1 MKLSRITALL
11 MIVFAS
17 FALALPALAQDAT
30 AEATSSADLQTFT
43 TEKGDASVQFPAG
56 WLSENVGNSTSILSV
71 KLANNQSALGK
82 ELFNKDDVFQPG
94 EVHIEVAVISLSELV
109 KEMPAGSITL
119 DSTPLELVQAL
130 AKQGMPDEF
139 TFGNPGTVTI
149 NDRPAVRM
157 NLTAEKRGEG
167 QLLLTIVDKQWVEAI
182 ILYAAPGEGDKWD
195 LTARDILASIKISPK
210 AEATPEPT
218 IESTRQ
224 PTVESTA
231 EPVALTQTAKLNN
244 GLGVVSYPDK
254 WFTRQYQTQTIYISN
269 SQAALEKSFGSA
281 MSAGQVNILVTM
293 SSADDYIKQAQL
305 PAKADATPLELLQL
319 TIKAV
324 GENGITFA
332 TPEAT
337 TVGDKQAARVDFTSK
352 AFEGTAWLIEYQ
364 KGAIIAVQMLT
375 APGETQRWQPTA
387 LAIAASIR
395 STD

>member
-1 MKLSRITALL
+1 MKLSRITTLL
-11 MIVFAS
+11 MLFLSTIV
-17 FALALPALAQDAT
+17 LTLPTLAQDAT
-30 AEATSSADLQTFT
+30 AEATSSADLQTYT
-43 TEKGDASVQFPAG
+43 TEKGDASVQFPAEWVFEKG
-56 WLSENVGNSTSILSV
+56 SDSTSILSV
-71 KLANNQSALGK
+71 KLANNQSALAK

-94 EVHIEVAVISLSELV
+94 EVHIEVAVISLPELV

-139 TFGNPGTVTI
+139 KFGNPGAMMI
-149 NDRPAVRM
+149 NNRPAVRM

-182 ILYAAPGEGDKWD
+182 ILYAAAGEGDKWD
-195 LTARDILASIKISPK
+195 ITTRDILASIKISPQ
-210 AEATPEPT
+210 AESTPEPT
-218 IESTRQ
+218 VESTRQ

-231 EPVALTQTAKLNN
+231 EPITLTQTAKLNN
-244 GLGVVSYPDK
+244 GLGVVSYPEK
-254 WFTRQYQTQTIYISN
+254 WFTRQYQTQSIYISN

-281 MSAGQVNILVTM
+281 MTAGQVNILVTM
-293 SSADDYIKQAQL
+293 SNADDYIKQAQL

-319 TIKAV
+319 TLKSV
-324 GENGITFA
+324 GDSGTTFA

-337 TVGDKQAARVDFTSK
+337 VVGDKQAARVDFKSK
-352 AFEGTAWLIEYQ
+352 EFEGTAWLIEYQ
-364 KGAIIAVQMLT
+364 KGAIVAVQMLA
-375 APGETQRWQPTA
+375 APGESQYWQSTA